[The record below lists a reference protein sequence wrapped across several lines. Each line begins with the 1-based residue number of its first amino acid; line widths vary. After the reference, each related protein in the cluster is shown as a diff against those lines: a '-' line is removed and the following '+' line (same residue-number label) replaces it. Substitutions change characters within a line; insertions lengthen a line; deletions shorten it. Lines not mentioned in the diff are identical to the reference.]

1 MSSTPKYDLL
11 VVGAG
16 LYGAVVAHRAHKAG
30 KRVLVI
36 DKRSH
41 IGGNCYCEERDGIF
55 VHKYGAHIFHT
66 SNKEVW
72 DFVNQFVEF
81 KPFLHSPLANYNGEI
96 YPLPFNLNT
105 FERLWG
111 VATAEE
117 AQAKIEE
124 QRLHLDREPRNLEE
138 QALSLVGRDV
148 YEKLIKGYT
157 EKQWGR
163 DCKELPAWIIRRLP
177 LRFERNNNY
186 FNDTYQGI
194 PVGGYNPLIEG
205 LLEGV
210 EVRLNCDYFS
220 AREEF
225 DSLAEKVLYTG
236 ELDRFYDYQFGA
248 LEYRSLRFEEEQLPQ
263 ADYQGAAVVN
273 YTDRETP
280 FTRIIEHKHFE
291 DRGMGHTII
300 TREYPMEWREG
311 AEPYYPINDERNTLL
326 YAKYRAL
333 ADAESKYLFGGRLA
347 EYRYYDMHQVIE
359 KALELSI

>member
-1 MSSTPKYDLL
+1 MNFEFPKYDLL

-16 LYGAVVAHRAHKAG
+16 LFGAVAAYRAHKAG

-36 DKRSH
+36 DKRPH

-72 DFVNQFVEF
+72 EFVNQFVEF
-81 KPFLHSPLANYNGEI
+81 KPFVHSPLANYKGER

-105 FERLWG
+105 FEKLWG
-111 VATAEE
+111 VMTAEE
-117 AQAKIEE
+117 AQAKIDE
-124 QRLHLDREPRNLEE
+124 QRLHLDREPQNLEE

-194 PVGGYNPLIEG
+194 PVGGFNPLVEG
-205 LLEGV
+205 LLAGV

-220 AREEF
+220 YRKELDAM
-225 DSLAEKVLYTG
+225 AEKVLYTG
-236 ELDRFYDYQFGA
+236 EIDRFYNYQFGA
-248 LEYRSLRFEEEQLPQ
+248 LEYRSLRFEEEQLSQP
-263 ADYQGAAVVN
+263 DYQGAAVEN

-280 FTRIIEHKHFE
+280 FTRIIEHKHF
-291 DRGMGHTII
+291 DNRGTNHTII
-300 TREYPMEWREG
+300 TREYSMEWCKG
-311 AEPYYPINDERNTLL
+311 AEPYYPINNERNTSL

-333 ADAESKYLFGGRLA
+333 ADAESKYIFGGRLA

-359 KALELSI
+359 KALEFF

>member
-1 MSSTPKYDLL
+1 MPKYDLL

-16 LYGAVVAHRAHKAG
+16 LFGAVVAHRAHKAG

-41 IGGNCYCEERDGIF
+41 IGGNCYCEEQDGIF

-72 DFVNQFVEF
+72 EFVNQFVEF
-81 KPFLHSPLANYNGEI
+81 KPFVHSPLANYKGEI

-111 VATAEE
+111 VTTAEE
-117 AQAKIEE
+117 AQAKIDA
-124 QRLHLDREPRNLEE
+124 QRLRLDGEPRNLEE
-138 QALSLVGRDV
+138 QALSLVGSDV
-148 YEKLIKGYT
+148 YAKLIKGYT

-186 FNDTYQGI
+186 FNDTYQGV

-210 EVRLNCDYFS
+210 DVELNIDYFS
-220 AREEF
+220 ARKFF
-225 DSLAEKVLYTG
+225 DEMADRVVYTG
-236 ELDRFYDYQFGA
+236 ELDRFYNYRFGA
-248 LEYRSLRFEEEQLPQ
+248 LDYRSLRFEEERIEVP
-263 ADYQGAAVVN
+263 DFQGAAVVN

-291 DRGMGHTII
+291 DRGAEHTII
-300 TREYPMEWREG
+300 TREYPMEWHEG
-311 AEPYYPINDERNTLL
+311 AEPYYPINDERNTSL
-326 YAKYRAL
+326 YAEYRAL
-333 ADAESKYLFGGRLA
+333 ADAETKYIFGGRLA

-359 KALELSI
+359 KALSVVID